1 VSFKCTYDYGVAPIP
16 GTCGPFSMSFD
27 TARGVHLIRTRNINA
42 PYPGTPL
49 PIDLFNELNSLKSD
63 NAEEDTFS
71 PEPGVRPC
79 DHDFVSRD
87 RYRCTIAE
95 IGSEVTP

>member
-1 VSFKCTYDYGVAPIP
+1 MADGVAPIP

-49 PIDLFNELNSLKSD
+49 PIDLFNELNSFNPDAQAAARVQLD
-63 NAEEDTFS
+63 RM
-71 PEPGVRPC
+71 RPLYPN
-79 DHDFVSRD
+79 VGNSRD
-87 RYRCTIAE
+87 DRINNVLAGGWRRSD
-95 IGSEVTP
+95 GLM

>member
-1 VSFKCTYDYGVAPIP
+1 MSFKCTYDYGVAPIP

-49 PIDLFNELNSLKSD
+49 PIDLFNELNSFNPDVVYS
-63 NAEEDTFS
+63 A
-71 PEPGVRPC
+71 RI
-79 DHDFVSRD
+79 DHNSFL
-87 RYRCTIAE
+87 
-95 IGSEVTP
+95 